1 MSEYV
6 NPFGTFHLKRIPD
19 QDKNLQAWNSADTYL
34 LNHLN
39 EQMTAEQLT
48 QASILIINDDFG
60 ALTVS
65 LAQYGCDTQS
75 DSFVSHQAIKTNV
88 QANCPQFMQ
97 QVQFIKSTEAL
108 NRHYDLVLFKVPKI
122 SAFLQQQMLSLAG
135 HISDN
140 SHVIGA
146 VMAKNLQRSIINTLK
161 SLFADAEASLAW
173 KKARLILLKAPLQD
187 GLKNSKKNCQ
197 QYTLEDGCRVFGLS
211 NVFSRKQL
219 DIGSRFF
226 LQNFP
231 EKLNPPPERIIDLG
245 CGNGVL
251 SLKAAQCYPHADI
264 YAVDESYMAVESARM
279 TLQDNLGD
287 NPGFHFISTNI
298 LESFSSEQA
307 DLILCNPPFHQ
318 QHVVGDV
325 IAWQMF
331 VQSRKVLKSGGEL
344 WIVGNRHLAYHT
356 KLKKLFGNQTLVATN
371 NKFVI
376 LKAIKCGDNK

>member
-1 MSEYV
+1 MSGYV
-6 NPFGTFHLKRIPD
+6 NPFGTFQLKRIPD

-48 QASILIINDDFG
+48 QASILILNDDFG

-75 DSFVSHQAIKTNV
+75 DSFVSHQAIKTNI
-88 QANCPQFMQ
+88 QANCPQFLE

-108 NRHYDLVLFKVPKI
+108 NRHYDLVLFKVPKT
-122 SAFLQQQMLSLAG
+122 SAFLQQQMVGLAG
-135 HISDN
+135 RINEN
-140 SHVIGA
+140 SRIIGA
-146 VMAKNLQRSIINTLK
+146 LMAKNLQRSIINTLK

-173 KKARLILLKAPLQD
+173 KKARLIILKAPLLA
-187 GLKNSKKNCQ
+187 GLKNSNYNYL
-197 QYTLEDGCRVFGLS
+197 QYTLEDGSRLFGLS
-211 NVFSRKQL
+211 NVFSRKHL

-231 EKLNPPPERIIDLG
+231 EKLSPAPQSIIDLG

-251 SLKAAQCYPHADI
+251 SLKAAQCYPQADI

-279 TLQDNLGD
+279 TLQNNLGD
-287 NPGFHFISTNI
+287 CSGFHFISTNI
-298 LESFSSEQA
+298 LESFASEQA

-318 QHVVGDV
+318 QHVVGDG

-331 VQSRKVLKSGGEL
+331 VQSRRVLKSGGEL
-344 WIVGNRHLAYHT
+344 WIVGNRHLAYHS
-356 KLKKLFGNQTLVATN
+356 KLKKLFGNQTLVAAN

-376 LKAIKCGDNK
+376 LSAVKGDGSQ

>member
-1 MSEYV
+1 MSGYV
-6 NPFGTFHLKRIPD
+6 NPFGAFQLKRIPD

-34 LNHLN
+34 LNHLS

-48 QASILIINDDFG
+48 QAGILILNDDFG

-65 LAQYGCDTQS
+65 LAQYGCDTLS
-75 DSFVSHQAIKTNV
+75 DSLVSHQAIKTNI
-88 QANCPQFMQ
+88 QANCPQFLQ

-108 NRHYDLVLFKVPKI
+108 NRHYDLVLFKVPRT
-122 SAFLQQQMLSLAG
+122 SAFLQQQMVSLAG

-140 SHVIGA
+140 SRIIGA
-146 VMAKNLQRSIINTLK
+146 VMAKNLQRSIMNVLK

-173 KKARLILLKAPLQD
+173 KKARLILLKAPLQAV
-187 GLKNSKKNCQ
+187 LKDRDSNFL
-197 QYTLEDGCRVFGLS
+197 QYTLEDGSKIFGLS
-211 NVFSRKQL
+211 NVFSRKRL

-231 EKLNPPPERIIDLG
+231 ENLSPPPQSIIDLG

-251 SLKAAQCYPHADI
+251 SLKAAQCYPQADI

-279 TLQDNLGD
+279 TLQNNLGD
-287 NPGFHFISTNI
+287 CSGFHFISTNI
-298 LESFSSEQA
+298 LESFASEQA

-318 QHVVGDV
+318 QHVVGDG

-331 VQSRKVLKSGGEL
+331 VQSRRVLKSGGEL
-344 WIVGNRHLAYHT
+344 WIVGNRHLAYHS
-356 KLKKLFGNQTLVATN
+356 KLKKLFGNQTLVAAN

-376 LKAIKCGDNK
+376 LSAVKGDGSQ

>member
-1 MSEYV
+1 MSGYV
-6 NPFGTFHLKRIPD
+6 NPFGTFQLKRIPD

-48 QASILIINDDFG
+48 QASILILNDDFG

-65 LAQYGCDTQS
+65 LAQYGCDTLS
-75 DSFVSHQAIKTNV
+75 DSFVSHQAIKTNI
-88 QANCPQFMQ
+88 QANCPQFLE

-108 NRHYDLVLFKVPKI
+108 NRHYDLVLFKVPKT
-122 SAFLQQQMLSLAG
+122 SAFLQQQMVGLAG
-135 HISDN
+135 RINEN
-140 SHVIGA
+140 SRIIGA
-146 VMAKNLQRSIINTLK
+146 LMAKNLQRSIINTLK

-173 KKARLILLKAPLQD
+173 KKARLIILKAPLLA
-187 GLKNSKKNCQ
+187 GLKNSNYNYL
-197 QYTLEDGCRVFGLS
+197 QYTLEDGSRLFGLS
-211 NVFSRKQL
+211 NVFSRKHL

-231 EKLNPPPERIIDLG
+231 EKLSPAPQSIIDLG

-251 SLKAAQCYPHADI
+251 SLKAAQCYPQADI

-279 TLQDNLGD
+279 TLQNNLGD
-287 NPGFHFISTNI
+287 SPGFHFISTNI
-298 LESFSSEQA
+298 LESFASEQA

-331 VQSRKVLKSGGEL
+331 VQSRRVLTSGGEL

-376 LKAIKCGDNK
+376 IRAIKSGGSK

>member
-1 MSEYV
+1 MAEYV
-6 NPFGTFHLKRIPD
+6 NPFGSFQLKRIPD

-39 EQMTAEQLT
+39 EQMTAEELT
-48 QASILIINDDFG
+48 QASILILNDDFG

-65 LAQYGCDTQS
+65 LAQYGCDTLS
-75 DSFVSHQAIKTNV
+75 DSFVSHQAIKNNLQT
-88 QANCPQFMQ
+88 NCPQFSER
-97 QVQFIKSTEAL
+97 VQFIKSTEVL
-108 NRHYDLVLFKVPKI
+108 SRHYDLVLFKVPKI

-135 HISDN
+135 HINEN
-140 SHVIGA
+140 SRIIGA
-146 VMAKNLQRSIINTLK
+146 VMAKNLQRSIINSLK
-161 SLFADAEASLAW
+161 NWFAEAEASLAW
-173 KKARLILLKAPLQD
+173 KKARLILLKAPFQAGLQD
-187 GLKNSKKNCQ
+187 SNNNGL
-197 QYTLEDGCRVFGLS
+197 QYTLEDGSKIFGLS

-231 EKLNPPPERIIDLG
+231 DKINPAPQTIIDLG

-251 SLKAAQCYPHADI
+251 SLKAAQYYPLADI

-279 TLQDNLGD
+279 TLQNNLGD
-287 NPGFHFISTNI
+287 SPKFHFISTNI
-298 LESFSSEQA
+298 LESFASEQA

-318 QHVVGDV
+318 QHVVGDG

-331 VQSRKVLKSGGEL
+331 IQSRRVLKSGGEL
-344 WIVGNRHLAYHT
+344 WIVGNRHLGYHT

-376 LKAIKCGDNK
+376 HKAIKYSSNK